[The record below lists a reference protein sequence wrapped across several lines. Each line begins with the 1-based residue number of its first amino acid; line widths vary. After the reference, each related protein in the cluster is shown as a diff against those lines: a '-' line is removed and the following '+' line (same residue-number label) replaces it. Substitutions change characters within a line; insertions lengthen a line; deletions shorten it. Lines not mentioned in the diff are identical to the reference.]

1 MSERVIYRRVSTLP
15 KSVAR
20 SRSGSLKRTA
30 AAFTVLLGLTA
41 VMIGIYL
48 NEYKVL
54 ADILQGYVF
63 LFP

>member
-1 MSERVIYRRVSTLP
+1 MSERVIYRLVSTLP
-15 KSVAR
+15 KSIAR

-41 VMIGIYL
+41 VMIGLYI
-48 NEYKVL
+48 NEYKML
-54 ADILQGYVF
+54 SDILQGFVF